1 MRFQFIEDHRGELP
15 VTRMC
20 MVLNVSP
27 SGFSAWRSRP
37 VSAREMA
44 NRELVKKIESVYY
57 ESYETYGSPRVY
69 HELKSQDVACSENRV
84 ARLMRLRGLRAKQV
98 RRYKTTTKRNKKH
111 PVVPNLLK
119 RDFRAERPDH
129 KWLTDITYIPTRE
142 GWLYLAVILDLYNRG
157 IVGWAMSERMT
168 SDLTISALKM
178 AIRER
183 RPRDGLIHHSD
194 QGSQYTDGTYQALL
208 RDHGIQ
214 ASMNGVGTWYDN
226 APMESFFGTLK
237 SELVH
242 HQVYHTRDDAR
253 PDLFFYIEAF
263 YNRRRRHSSL
273 DYLSPEA
280 YEQLYQERH
289 GLRSSPCPQNWG
301 RVSSPRPAGRR
312 RGSAR

>member
-1 MRFQFIEDHRGELP
+1 MRFQFIENHRDKLP

-20 MVLNVSP
+20 KALNVSP
-27 SGFSAWRSRP
+27 SGFYAWRSRP
-37 VSAREMA
+37 VSPREMA

-57 ESYETYGSPRVY
+57 DSYETYGSPRVY
-69 HELKSQDVACSENRV
+69 HELKAQDVACSENRV

-98 RRYKTTTKRNKKH
+98 RRYKTTTKRNKRH
-111 PVVPNLLK
+111 PVAPNLLK
-119 RDFRAERPDH
+119 RDFRADRPDH
-129 KWLTDITYIPTRE
+129 KWLTDITYIPTQE

-168 SDLTISALKM
+168 SALTISALKM

-183 RPRDGLIHHSD
+183 RPGGGLIHHSD

-242 HQVYHTRDDAR
+242 HRVYRTRDEAR

-289 GLRSSPCPQNWG
+289 GLLSSPCPQN
-301 RVSSPRPAGRR
+301 
-312 RGSAR
+312 

>member
-1 MRFQFIEDHRGELP
+1 VRFQFIEDHRDELP

-20 MVLNVSP
+20 KALNVSP
-27 SGFSAWRSRP
+27 SGFYAWRSRP
-37 VSAREMA
+37 LSPREMA

-57 ESYETYGSPRVY
+57 DSYETYGSPRVY
-69 HELKSQDVACSENRV
+69 HELKAQDVACSENRV

-98 RRYKTTTKRNKKH
+98 RRYKSTTKRNKRH
-111 PVVPNLLK
+111 AVAPNLLK
-119 RDFRAERPDH
+119 RDFRADRPDH
-129 KWLTDITYIPTRE
+129 KWLTDITYIPTQE

-168 SDLTISALKM
+168 AALTISALKM

-183 RPRDGLIHHSD
+183 RPGAGLIHHSD

-242 HQVYHTRDDAR
+242 HQVYHSRDEAK

-263 YNRRRRHSSL
+263 YNRQRRHSSL

-289 GLRSSPCPQNWG
+289 GLRSSPCPQN
-301 RVSSPRPAGRR
+301 
-312 RGSAR
+312 